1 MDLSKL
7 NFLKRQQPGV
17 VLGLALD
24 GNRLEGVVVRRTNGS
39 VQLRQSFSVALTLDP
54 LTNDPELVGR
64 EIRNQLD
71 AADVRER
78 RCVVSLPSKWALV
91 THTKLPD
98 LPEAD
103 LASFIQI
110 EAERAFPCDVATLC
124 LAVSRFKSASGE
136 EHATMVGIARPQVLL
151 LEKVLRAAQLN
162 PVSFTLGITALQP
175 AAASTSNGVLA
186 LVIGESNVG
195 LQVTYAGGVAALRA
209 LEGALETES
218 GQRRLHPDLVAREA
232 RITLGQLP
240 AEIRE
245 AVRRVRIFGER
256 ELAQDLAREIKLR
269 FEAAR
274 MEVEVVTAYAPGEF
288 SVQIPPAAAVSPAFS
303 VAVRQLSDRRTL
315 FEFLPPKVTA
325 WQQFVNRYS
334 SGTLQRAGV
343 AVGATALL
351 AGGLFF
357 FQQGQLWWF
366 RSRWSEM
373 EPKVRELEAIQKN
386 IRQYHP
392 WFEESLCSL
401 NILRQMTESFPE
413 DGMVTAKTIE
423 IRDQTLVTC
432 SGITRDNQAFL
443 RTMKKLQ
450 AAPNVADLKVDQI
463 RGKSPMQFTFDF
475 HWNEA
480 R

>member
-1 MDLSKL
+1 MDLTKL
-7 NFLKRQQPGV
+7 NFWKRQQPGV

-218 GQRRLHPDLVAREA
+218 GQPDLVAREA

-245 AVRRVRIFGER
+245 AVRQVRIFGER
-256 ELAQDLAREIKLR
+256 ELAQELAKEITLR

-274 MEVEVVTAYAPGEF
+274 LEVEVVTAYSRGEF
-288 SVQIPPAAAVSPAFS
+288 SVQSPPAAAVSPAFS
-303 VAVRQLSDRRTL
+303 VAVRRFWSFCPQKSRPGSNSSTAILPARSSARAWRWAPPRCWPAVFSSFNKASFGGSAPAGPRWNRKCANSKPSRRT
-315 FEFLPPKVTA
+315 
-325 WQQFVNRYS
+325 
-334 SGTLQRAGV
+334 SGSTTPGS
-343 AVGATALL
+343 
-351 AGGLFF
+351 
-357 FQQGQLWWF
+357 
-366 RSRWSEM
+366 RSRCAVST
-373 EPKVRELEAIQKN
+373 
-386 IRQYHP
+386 
-392 WFEESLCSL
+392 SC
-401 NILRQMTESFPE
+401 
-413 DGMVTAKTIE
+413 
-423 IRDQTLVTC
+423 
-432 SGITRDNQAFL
+432 
-443 RTMKKLQ
+443 
-450 AAPNVADLKVDQI
+450 
-463 RGKSPMQFTFDF
+463 GK
-475 HWNEA
+475 
-480 R
+480 